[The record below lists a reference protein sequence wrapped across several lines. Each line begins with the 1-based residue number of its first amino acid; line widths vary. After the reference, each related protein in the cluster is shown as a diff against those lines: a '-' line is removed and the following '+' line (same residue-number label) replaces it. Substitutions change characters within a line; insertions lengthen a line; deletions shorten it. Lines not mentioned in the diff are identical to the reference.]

1 MRISRVGGVI
11 AAASQKDAMPMLQIG
26 SIPIVRRIVI
36 SFQQAGIF
44 PIVIITGVDEEEVK
58 SQLSDFGVIFIPN
71 EHSAC
76 SELFDSAKIGIRY
89 LQGKCDRI
97 VFSPVNVPMFTPNT
111 LNKLIC
117 AEGDVVSPSY
127 HGRAGHPLVLSEN
140 VLNSILAYDGGQGL
154 RGALAAV
161 EHNRTFVTVEDKGIL
176 TSVHNEQELQAQ
188 LAEHNQAI
196 LHPRVQLSFERETSF
211 FDARLKLLLFLI
223 SDTRNMRK
231 ACEAMAL
238 SYGKA
243 WSMINRLEQELGYF
257 VVARTQGGKRGGSTC
272 LTEKGEAF
280 LRAYQQYEESVFQFT
295 QSKFHELFILSKIM

>member
-1 MRISRVGGVI
+1 M
-11 AAASQKDAMPMLQIG
+11 
-26 SIPIVRRIVI
+26 
-36 SFQQAGIF
+36 
-44 PIVIITGVDEEEVK
+44 
-58 SQLSDFGVIFIPN
+58 
-71 EHSAC
+71 
-76 SELFDSAKIGIRY
+76 
-89 LQGKCDRI
+89 
-97 VFSPVNVPMFTPNT
+97 
-111 LNKLIC
+111 
-117 AEGDVVSPSY
+117 
-127 HGRAGHPLVLSEN
+127 
-140 VLNSILAYDGGQGL
+140 
-154 RGALAAV
+154 AAV

-257 VVARTQGGKRGGSTC
+257 VVARTQGGKQGGSTC